1 MLNLYNAFSLNV
13 VVQIIIEHI
22 VKQKI
27 IALTK
32 NEYLFSFLTV
42 SVNIN
47 IQPIKRKSEPN
58 EFV

>member
-42 SVNIN
+42 SVNKN
-47 IQPIKRKSEPN
+47 IQPIKKKSETN